1 MELTAALDGLQK
13 RGVLQA
19 LNRMSL
25 EELLN
30 PVAESHTMDETSDEK
45 IYRVVMEAQHGNLM
59 TNDDTAEDDLVLD
72 PPPTCHE
79 ALQAIL
85 VITKYVEAMDE
96 PLAQTLEKNLGSF
109 QHLLHSVELKSMVPS
124 RLTDYFTL
132 KPN

>member
-13 RGVLQA
+13 RGVLQT

-30 PVAESHTMDETSDEK
+30 PVAESHTMDEMSDEE
-45 IYRVVMEAQHGNLM
+45 IYCVVMEAQHVNLM

-79 ALQAIL
+79 ALQATL

-96 PLAQTLEKNLGSF
+96 PLA
-109 QHLLHSVELKSMVPS
+109 
-124 RLTDYFTL
+124 
-132 KPN
+132 